1 MHIVIIFHKSVN
13 PIMRKRGSHQL
24 EVSIRK
30 RQNKQM
36 KPKESQGHQ
45 NVQEVHLARFCHK
58 SLPFGDMGGKP
69 W

>member
-1 MHIVIIFHKSVN
+1 
-13 PIMRKRGSHQL
+13 MRKRGSHQL